1 MAKRILIADDS
12 PFWRERFRAVLE
24 RDPSYDVFEAGD
36 GSEAVQKSM
45 KFHPDL
51 VVLDYAMPGL
61 DGLGAARE
69 LRRTMPKLPVMLCTA
84 DKSACLEDVARES
97 GVPVVFSKTDW
108 TEMLSF
114 IRQELSSGP
123 SASENYQPTVA

>member
-1 MAKRILIADDS
+1 MPKRILIADDS

-24 RDPSYDVFEAGD
+24 RDSGYDVFEAGD
-36 GSEAVQKSM
+36 GSEAVQNSK
-45 KFHPDL
+45 KYHPDL
-51 VVLDYAMPGL
+51 VVLDYAMPVL

-69 LRRTMPKLPVMLCTA
+69 LRRTMPKVPILLCTA

-97 GVPVVFSKTDW
+97 GVPAVFSKTDW

-114 IRQELSSGP
+114 ITQKLSSAP
-123 SASENYQPTVA
+123 EAESYHLQ

>member
-24 RDPSYDVFEAGD
+24 RDPNYDVFEAGD

-51 VVLDYAMPGL
+51 VVLDYAMPVL

-114 IRQELSSGP
+114 IRHKLSSGP
-123 SASENYQPTVA
+123 SAEESYQPTVA

>member
-24 RDPSYDVFEAGD
+24 RDSGFDVFEARD
-36 GSEAVQKSM
+36 GSEAVRNSK
-45 KFHPDL
+45 KYLPDL
-51 VVLDYAMPGL
+51 VVLDYAMPVL

-69 LRRTMPKLPVMLCTA
+69 LRRTMPKVPVLLCTA

-97 GVPVVFSKTDW
+97 GVPAVFSKTDW
-108 TEMLSF
+108 AAMLNF
-114 IRQELSSGP
+114 IGKKLSSAADP
-123 SASENYQPTVA
+123 ESYQPSVA

>member
-24 RDPSYDVFEAGD
+24 RDPNYDVFEAGN
-36 GSEAVQKSM
+36 GSEAVQNSM

-51 VVLDYAMPGL
+51 VVLDYAMPVL

-69 LRRTMPKLPVMLCTA
+69 LRRTMPKLPVLLCTA
-84 DKSACLEDVARES
+84 DKSPCLEDIARES
-97 GVPVVFSKTDW
+97 GVPAVFAKTDW

-114 IRQELSSGP
+114 IRKELSLGP
-123 SASENYQPTVA
+123 GAPENYQPTVA